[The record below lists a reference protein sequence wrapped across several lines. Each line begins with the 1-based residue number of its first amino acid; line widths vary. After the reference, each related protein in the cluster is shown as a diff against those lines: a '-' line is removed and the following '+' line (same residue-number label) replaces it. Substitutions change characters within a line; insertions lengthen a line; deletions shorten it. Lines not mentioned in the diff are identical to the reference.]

1 MGNAEY
7 MGTISFNISKQAAM
21 KLLLLTLGSILSLG
35 FAQDTY
41 HCPDGWML
49 EEDRSGCR
57 CFYFSESEM
66 VTREDADYLCQSHN
80 DAWVAELD
88 HPGINYWLKSRL
100 LDMTDIDNMNSFGLE
115 PSQRDVTVRA
125 TQENGFGLTRMKQ
138 SHGLIGLMVN
148 LTTFKEKIVWF

>member
-1 MGNAEY
+1 MGL
-7 MGTISFNISKQAAM
+7 KQAAM

-100 LDMTDIDNMNSFGLE
+100 LDMTDIGQYEQFWLGAFTEGRHSEGNPGEWFC
-115 PSQRDVTVRA
+115 
-125 TQENGFGLTRMKQ
+125 LTRMKQ
-138 SHGLIGLMVN
+138 SHGLIGLTVSP
-148 LTTFKEKIVWF
+148 TTFKEKIVWF

>member
-1 MGNAEY
+1 
-7 MGTISFNISKQAAM
+7 M

-88 HPGINYWLKSRL
+88 HPG
-100 LDMTDIDNMNSFGLE
+100 
-115 PSQRDVTVRA
+115 
-125 TQENGFGLTRMKQ
+125 ENQ
-138 SHGLIGLMVN
+138 
-148 LTTFKEKIVWF
+148 

>member
-80 DAWVAELD
+80 DAWVA
-88 HPGINYWLKSRL
+88 IRSSRYQL
-100 LDMTDIDNMNSFGLE
+100 LAE
-115 PSQRDVTVRA
+115 VTSV
-125 TQENGFGLTRMKQ
+125 G
-138 SHGLIGLMVN
+138 HD
-148 LTTFKEKIVWF
+148 